1 MMMVAKNN
9 QGKMVQLMGVVRR
22 ILVLKLK
29 TAKETLM
36 ELMNP
41 VMEIMSLEKIVKN
54 PVPMKIIIMVG
65 TVMRLI
71 KELTVT
77 RGVIW
82 RLVVMKDKNM
92 MSRLNKNEQR
102 MMEMMKN
109 QEKTV
114 ELREPIKLNPVAI

>member
-1 MMMVAKNN
+1 MVVKNN
-9 QGKMVQLMGVVRR
+9 QGKTVQLRGVVRR

-36 ELMNP
+36 ELMNT
-41 VMEIMSLEKIVKN
+41 VMEIMSMKKIVKN
-54 PVPMKIIIMVG
+54 PLPMKIIILVG

-71 KELTVT
+71 KEMTAT
-77 RGVIW
+77 SGVMW
-82 RLVVMKDKNM
+82 RLVVMKNKQM
-92 MSRLNKNEQR
+92 MSQLKKKEQM

-109 QEKTV
+109 QGKTM